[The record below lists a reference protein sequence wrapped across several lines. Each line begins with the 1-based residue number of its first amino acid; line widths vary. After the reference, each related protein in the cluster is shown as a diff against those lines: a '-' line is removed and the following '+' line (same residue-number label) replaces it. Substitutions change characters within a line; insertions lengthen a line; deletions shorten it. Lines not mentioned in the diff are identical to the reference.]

1 MHGERLREIEGFERG
16 NFGDFVKFEAK
27 RKLYPQN
34 SKLHKP
40 SYDKIRFLKEFYDK
54 KEQNRRSN
62 HLCAALYP

>member
-1 MHGERLREIEGFERG
+1 MHGKRLREIKGFGRR

-27 RKLYPQN
+27 RKLYPRN

-54 KEQNRRSN
+54 KEQNRRSH
-62 HLCAALYP
+62 HLRAALYP